1 MTQNLRTS
9 IFFFKK
15 LFQWN
20 LNQSFSNL
28 QLELLK
34 LYADNI
40 SEKDL
45 KAIQRLIAR
54 YFVPKY
60 FGSRTKEADKILDEK
75 GYTAEKLLSG
85 HERNRA
91 QKRFVPLE
99 LKHQNRNQ
107 LIFSHL

>member
-1 MTQNLRTS
+1 MPPREIVQ
-9 IFFFKK
+9 
-15 LFQWN
+15 QP
-20 LNQSFSNL
+20 FSNL

-54 YFVPKY
+54 YFADKA
-60 FGSRTKEADKILDEK
+60 TNEADKIWDEK

-85 HERNRA
+85 QTSNT
-91 QKRFVPLE
+91 
-99 LKHQNRNQ
+99 
-107 LIFSHL
+107 